1 MRKVPTQAR
10 AKQRVESILDAAEAL
25 IIEDGLANL
34 TVNSI
39 ATRAQ
44 VPIGSLYQYFTNRD
58 EVLRGLCDRHY
69 KILEAGGAD
78 CFTNVT
84 SIADFTRDV
93 RKALQ
98 MCWDYTRDNPGYR
111 RLFFDV
117 QAWEVM
123 READWQDTFVNA
135 KRMSQALLGLVPYV
149 PQESLLA
156 LCLIVGDSAGNTAR
170 LAARFEDLQEELF
183 AQFIDM
189 VESRVYTLLRDNAA
203 LERSVRPE
211 PAARSALK
219 PAH

>member
-10 AKQRVESILDAAEAL
+10 AKQRVESILDATEAL
-25 IIEDGLANL
+25 IIEDGLATL
-34 TVNSI
+34 TVNNI
-39 ATRAQ
+39 AARAQ

-58 EVLRGLCDRHY
+58 EVLRALCDRHY
-69 KILEAGGAD
+69 KILEAGSAE
-78 CFTNVT
+78 CFSNVT

-93 RKALQ
+93 RNALQ
-98 MCWDYTRDNPGYR
+98 LCWDYTRDNPGYR

-135 KRMSQALLGLVPYV
+135 KRMSQALQSLVPYV

-156 LCLIVGDSAGNTAR
+156 LCLIVGDSASNTAR
-170 LAARFEDLQEELF
+170 LASRFDDLQEELF
-183 AQFIDM
+183 SQFIDM

-203 LERSVRPE
+203 LERTVLSGDF
-211 PAARSALK
+211 ALK
-219 PAH
+219 AH